1 MHVQGKGDSAPDTR
15 DDGREDYSFQFIL
28 GSNSSLEE
36 DSAVKDGDTVLVKK
50 GIEEDGEW
58 DFKARILQDSL
69 GDDGEWL

>member
-1 MHVQGKGDSAPDTR
+1 MCTCRAKVIVRQIPGTMVVK
-15 DDGREDYSFQFIL
+15 IL

-58 DFKARILQDSL
+58 EFKARILQDSL